1 VNLRPSNP
9 YEKIEN
15 CPYAIRLCLDLKFS
29 LVGINGKNLFEGNRK
44 LTLAVVWQA
53 MRYHI
58 LSVLKDLNSIRGKEI
73 TDNDILLWANAKVA
87 EAGKESK
94 IQNFRD
100 SSLRDAKF
108 LIDLLDAIR
117 PGRVNY
123 QLVMNGNKDEE
134 CMLNAKYAISIARK
148 YDCCIFLL
156 WEDIVEVKSKMIFI
170 FVATLMSLHFKS
182 SYAVAH

>member
-1 VNLRPSNP
+1 
-9 YEKIEN
+9 
-15 CPYAIRLCLDLKFS
+15 
-29 LVGINGKNLFEGNRK
+29 
-44 LTLAVVWQA
+44 
-53 MRYHI
+53 M
-58 LSVLKDLNSIRGKEI
+58 
-73 TDNDILLWANAKVA
+73 
-87 EAGKESK
+87 
-94 IQNFRD
+94 
-100 SSLRDAKF
+100 RDAKF

-123 QLVMNGNKDEE
+123 QLVMNGNKGRNRSIEFALSFKRLTVLLLVLVDEE

-148 YDCCIFLL
+148 YGCCIFLL